1 MRITIDIP
9 APLHQRLK
17 SRAAHEG
24 SSVKR
29 LIVRGVE
36 QVLGQKCGKP
46 PRQRVKL
53 PLIAAKR
60 PGSVQ
65 INNARIYDIISFP

>member
-9 APLHQRLK
+9 APLYQRLK
-17 SRAAHEG
+17 SRAAREG

-36 QVLGQKCGKP
+36 RFSVRNVVS
-46 PRQRVKL
+46 PR
-53 PLIAAKR
+53 ASA
-60 PGSVQ
+60 S
-65 INNARIYDIISFP
+65 SFL